1 MNFQIEQQKRSSS
14 SCMTW
19 ALILGGLLVC
29 VVVLPLVCCGG
40 LGYFAFD
47 YMTAPM
53 QATAEELEQNEEV
66 VERLGT
72 PIEVSYQEMQIRNFK
87 SNDGNG
93 SAEIEATFTGPEGS
107 ARVKA
112 KLDQQDEE
120 WSVNGWEATFP
131 DDTVLKGG
139 NDFTPASEGIEPPA
153 EVESGTEP
161 ETGDEEVTP

>member
-1 MNFQIEQQKRSSS
+1 
-14 SCMTW
+14 MTW

-29 VVVLPLVCCGG
+29 VVVCCGG

-53 QATAEELEQNEEV
+53 QATAEELEQNQEV

-72 PIEVSYQEMQIRNFK
+72 PIEVSYQEMQLRNFK

-93 SAEIEATFTGPEGS
+93 SVEIEATFTGPEGS

-139 NDFTPASEGIEPPA
+139 NDLTPASEGIEPPA
-153 EVESGTEP
+153 EVES
-161 ETGDEEVTP
+161 ETGDEETNP